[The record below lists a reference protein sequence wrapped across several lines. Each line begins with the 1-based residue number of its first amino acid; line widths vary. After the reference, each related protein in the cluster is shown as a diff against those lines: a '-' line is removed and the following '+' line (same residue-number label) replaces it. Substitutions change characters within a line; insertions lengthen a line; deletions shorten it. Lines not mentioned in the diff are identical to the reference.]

1 MLPSHSGLLRRYPF
15 WTVSRSLLVSKFQTE
30 SCASARGSRLC
41 FYFQTRWYPLGERL
55 KVEQEKLHRKT
66 EASGKAGTDLVFR
79 FDSAFG
85 FLGLF
90 LFSGS
95 RLSFRLV

>member
-1 MLPSHSGLLRRYPF
+1 M
-15 WTVSRSLLVSKFQTE
+15 VSKFQTE
-30 SCASARGSRLC
+30 SCASACGSRLC

-90 LFSGS
+90 FVFWFSSVVSSSLKSGQ
-95 RLSFRLV
+95 LVSLGLYGGPCGT